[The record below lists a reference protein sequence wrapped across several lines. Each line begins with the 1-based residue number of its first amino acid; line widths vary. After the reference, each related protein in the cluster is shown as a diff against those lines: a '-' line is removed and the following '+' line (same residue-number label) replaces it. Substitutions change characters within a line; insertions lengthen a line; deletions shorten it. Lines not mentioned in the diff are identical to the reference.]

1 MIKEEKTVKMARVE
15 REEKEIEAE
24 LAILKD
30 EKSIAEAA
38 AENNVYESA
47 DQWLSEKSLRED
59 DLRQVQHE
67 HPTERTKDYVMNQ
80 NQVNQDIRYEYPEIP
95 NVTLNPNARVST
107 CE

>member
-47 DQWLSEKSLRED
+47 NGCPRNL
-59 DLRQVQHE
+59 
-67 HPTERTKDYVMNQ
+67 
-80 NQVNQDIRYEYPEIP
+80 
-95 NVTLNPNARVST
+95 
-107 CE
+107 